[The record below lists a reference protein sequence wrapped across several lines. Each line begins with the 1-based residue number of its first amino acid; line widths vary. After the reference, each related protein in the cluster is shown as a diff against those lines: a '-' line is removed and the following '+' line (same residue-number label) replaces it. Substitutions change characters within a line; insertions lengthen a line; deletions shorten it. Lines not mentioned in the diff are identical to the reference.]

1 MAFKINDSEHYEAII
16 IKITKD
22 KYPIIFNN
30 KVEELVN
37 QKAFNSREEA
47 EKYVEGLEIELELY
61 YEKEHGLFGVES
73 DAVENGCDIISPYSG
88 EIGIYESTRF

>member
-1 MAFKINDSEHYEAII
+1 MAFKINAEHYESII

-22 KYPIIFNN
+22 KYPIIFNS

-47 EKYVEGLEIELELY
+47 ETFVEGLEIELVLY
-61 YEKEHGLFGVES
+61 YEKDYGLFGVES
-73 DAVENGCDIISPYSG
+73 DAVESRYDIISPYSG
-88 EIGIYESTRF
+88 EMGEYESTRF